1 MSYRLWLLAYGLLIA
16 ASVALPHAQTPQIT
30 FTATFTRAG
39 QPGSAV
45 KINLFRWSTDEER
58 SAVVGALDA
67 APPAPPAAPTA
78 ELAPP
83 PTSPDGERGGGAR
96 AGGEGRRGRGPSEVS
111 APTTPIA
118 ALAATIGKSPT
129 IGYLW
134 TDEVTGYAIKYAFR
148 ALSRNGGQRIILA
161 TNRALGARS
170 SLSKPVGSAPATE
183 YEFTVIELRL
193 NSKGLGEGKTSLTS
207 NVIVDNE
214 AKSIALE
221 NYAAA
226 PVTLKVRPK

>member
-1 MSYRLWLLAYGLLIA
+1 MSYRLWLSAYGLLIA
-16 ASVALPHAQTPQIT
+16 ASVAPPHAQTPQIT
-30 FTATFTRAG
+30 FTATLAHGG
-39 QPGSAV
+39 QPGSPV

-58 SAVVGALDA
+58 SAVVGALNA
-67 APPAPPAAPTA
+67 APPAPPAAATPTA
-78 ELAPP
+78 EPATP

-96 AGGEGRRGRGPSEVS
+96 AGRAGREGGSG
-111 APTTPIA
+111 

-161 TNRALGARS
+161 TNRALGAQS
-170 SLSKPVGSAPATE
+170 PLSKPVGSAPATE

-226 PVTLKVRPK
+226 PVMLKVRQK